1 MSYVK
6 HTAYHYY
13 RKVDMLHLFSNL
25 NLRTI
30 VLKVKK
36 KDQKIKNTGLDSF
49 KIQSVRK
56 SRIQYSTTFLN
67 SFNLIFL
74 SCQPLLLRMVC
85 GWKLK
90 LNFHWHIH
98 WTLHDFAIPRNRAR
112 KIHYMTFS
120 AVNNNS

>member
-36 KDQKIKNTGLDSF
+36 KTKK
-49 KIQSVRK
+49 
-56 SRIQYSTTFLN
+56 
-67 SFNLIFL
+67 
-74 SCQPLLLRMVC
+74 
-85 GWKLK
+85 
-90 LNFHWHIH
+90 
-98 WTLHDFAIPRNRAR
+98 
-112 KIHYMTFS
+112 
-120 AVNNNS
+120 